1 LTGIWKECR
10 DGNTIFNSNIMDEK
24 KNWTETKSKLKQK
37 FIILTDSDLLYV
49 DGRQDEMFGRLQV
62 KLGTT
67 KEEIIRIIST
77 L

>member
-1 LTGIWKECR
+1 MEKLSAN
-10 DGNTIFNSNIMDEK
+10 GNWS
-24 KNWTETKSKLKQK
+24 ETKKKLKQK

-49 DGRQDEMFGRLQV
+49 NDKQEEMLVRLQD

-67 KEEIIRIIST
+67 KEEIIRIISA

>member
-1 LTGIWKECR
+1 
-10 DGNTIFNSNIMDEK
+10 MEK
-24 KNWTETKSKLKQK
+24 LSTNENWSETKKKLKQK

-49 DGRQDEMFGRLQV
+49 NGREEMLGRLQV

-67 KEEIIRIIST
+67 KEEIIRIISA